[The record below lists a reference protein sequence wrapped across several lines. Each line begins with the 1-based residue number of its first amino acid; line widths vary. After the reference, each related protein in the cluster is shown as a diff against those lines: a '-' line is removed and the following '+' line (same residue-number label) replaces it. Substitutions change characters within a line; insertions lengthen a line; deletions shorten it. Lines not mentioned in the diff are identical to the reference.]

1 MRSRLILVVAILA
14 LPMVAAAAPP
24 AEGLARSQALVAAF
38 LRVPAKAGPARA
50 AAFAELDG
58 YLALDELVTAAVAPR
73 AAKFS
78 AKELAQLKQSFRE
91 VLRLVAYT
99 ESGDFFR
106 RSKLTWGKPRTAEAE
121 VIVPVKVTVTGEDL
135 ETEIA
140 FRWRQVGGAMK
151 VVDVDFEGDSLLRD
165 YQNQIS
171 RIVDKSG
178 VAGLQKA
185 IDERRAEVAGEKK
198 K

>member
-1 MRSRLILVVAILA
+1 MRCRLWLAVAILA
-14 LPMVAAAAPP
+14 LPMLVSAAPP
-24 AEGLARSQALVAAF
+24 AEASARSQALVAAF
-38 LRVPAKAGPARA
+38 MRVPAKAGPGRT
-50 AAFAELDG
+50 AAFTELDG
-58 YLALDELVTAAVAPR
+58 YLALDELVTAALAPR

-78 AKELAQLKQSFRE
+78 AKELAQVKQSFRE

-106 RSKLTWGKPRTAEAE
+106 KAKLTWGKPRAAEPDA
-121 VIVPVKVTVTGEDL
+121 VVPVKVTVTGQDL

-140 FRWRQVGGAMK
+140 FHWRPVGGALK

-165 YQNQIS
+165 YQNQIA
-171 RIVDKSG
+171 RIVDRSG
-178 VAGLQKA
+178 AAGLQKA